1 MIEAK
6 AYAARLADFQKLGA
20 TVVGISLDPIDV
32 LKKFQ
37 AEEQAP
43 QRFVSDPKGDAVNAF
58 DVSITDQNVVYAKRA
73 TFVIRDGVV
82 LHTVFDWSPLGNVNK
97 TLDWLKANPQT

>member
-1 MIEAK
+1 
-6 AYAARLADFQKLGA
+6 LADFEKLGA
-20 TVVGISLDPIDV
+20 TVVGISYDPLDV

-43 QRFVSDPKGDAVNAF
+43 QRFVSDPKGAAVNAF
-58 DVSITDQNVVYAKRA
+58 DVSITDQNQVYAKRV

-82 LHTVFDWSPLGNVNK
+82 LHSVFDWSPLGNVNK
-97 TLDWLKANPQT
+97 TLDWLKAHPQT

>member
-1 MIEAK
+1 M
-6 AYAARLADFQKLGA
+6 ADFKKLGA

-43 QRFVSDPKGDAVNAF
+43 QRFVSDPKGDAVKAF
-58 DVSITDQNVVYAKRA
+58 DVSIVDQNVQYAKRA

-82 LHTVFDWSPLGNVNK
+82 LHSVFDWSPLGNVNK
-97 TLDWLKANPQT
+97 TLAWLQAHPQS